1 MLVYS
6 TTEPVISPASHMFQ
20 SGFFFSLR
28 GVKEILNK
36 MVFVNWAEVGGGKV
50 DNFGSLSLRPER
62 NVIHPCTR
70 YNSA

>member
-1 MLVYS
+1 MYS

-36 MVFVNWAEVGGGKV
+36 MVFVNWAEVGGGRLIILAVLASDQREMLFIRAQDIIQPK
-50 DNFGSLSLRPER
+50 
-62 NVIHPCTR
+62 
-70 YNSA
+70 